1 MMRIYYKLKKRGLNC
16 LELDHQNRSA
26 LHYAVNGGT
35 FNLVEILLSEGLSAR
50 QQDKEGLTPL
60 ATYLRGDKCLT
71 TKLYN
76 SNTASFDPIFKKL
89 VDAGS

>member
-1 MMRIYYKLKKRGLNC
+1 MLCQNAKHCAHDHMMRIYYKLKKRGLNC

-50 QQDKEGLTPL
+50 
-60 ATYLRGDKCLT
+60 
-71 TKLYN
+71 
-76 SNTASFDPIFKKL
+76 
-89 VDAGS
+89 